1 MQRVFDPREVTLVGT
16 VTDERS
22 ALALARSEERSDEDR
37 HDFREARFLMSSN
50 SGVL

>member
-22 ALALARSEERSDEDR
+22 ALALSRREQSSEEDR
-37 HDFREARFLMSSN
+37 YDFREARFLMSTN
-50 SGVL
+50 NGVL